1 MDDPNLVEQTTQM
14 YSTSRWFSNT
24 NSLYSALNGMY
35 NVKQINLNLDKYQMI
50 DDFQDSMLLRTKKLE
65 NGCNRFCFFPR
76 VLVFLGFLSWYHV
89 HNICYILAWTQH
101 SCEFLE
107 GTSGFYLGFHVGFH
121 LRFHLR
127 FH

>member
-14 YSTSRWFSNT
+14 YSTSGWFSNT
-24 NSLYSALNGMY
+24 NSLHSALNGMY
-35 NVKQINLNLDKYQMI
+35 NVQQINIDKYQMI
-50 DDFQDSMLLRTKKLE
+50 DDVQDSMILHTKKLE
-65 NGCNRFCFFPR
+65 NGCRIVFVFFPR

-101 SCEFLE
+101 SCKFLE
-107 GTSGFYLGFHVGFH
+107 GSLGFCLGFHVGFH